1 MSQGLSN
8 SAVMTSLLS
17 RITTILDQAKGQA
30 VRSVNSAMVQAYFT
44 IGQAI
49 VEDEQAG
56 KLKAGYGQ
64 QLIQDISTQLTKS
77 HGKGYSAT
85 NLKLFRQFYLRYQK
99 MSHSTNDPSLQE
111 ISHTLCDQLSWSH
124 YRRLLRVK
132 NDDALNF
139 YEKETIANGWSVREM
154 TRQIDS
160 LLFERLAKSRD
171 AEGLKKLS
179 NKGSAPS
186 RPTDIIKDPYI
197 LEFLDLPETNQ
208 WHEHDLEKS
217 LLNHLQQF
225 LLELG
230 KGFAF
235 VGRQQRLTLD
245 GDHFYPDLV
254 FYHVVLKCYVVIE
267 LKVGKLNHAD
277 IGQIQMYTHYY
288 DREICT
294 EGDKPTIGLVLCTD
308 KNDAMVKYVL
318 EENQQQIFAS
328 RYSLSLPSSEDLRDH
343 LVDWCQDQ
351 RSPSEE
357 SSPPV

>member
-1 MSQGLSN
+1 
-8 SAVMTSLLS
+8 MTSLLT

-30 VRSVNSAMVQAYFT
+30 VRSVNSAMVQAYYT

-56 KLKAGYGQ
+56 ELKAEYGQ

-85 NLKLFRQFYLRYQK
+85 NLKLFRQFYLRYQN
-99 MSHSTNDPSLQE
+99 MSHSASDQSSNS
-111 ISHTLCDQLSWSH
+111 ISQTLSDQLSWSH
-124 YRRLLRVK
+124 YTRLLRIK
-132 NDDALNF
+132 DDNILNF

-171 AEGLKKLS
+171 AEGVKKLA
-179 NKGSAPS
+179 NEGNIPS
-186 RPTDIIKDPYI
+186 SPTDIIKDPYI
-197 LEFLDLPETNQ
+197 LEFLDLPEAHQ
-208 WHEHDLEKS
+208 WHEHDLEKA
-217 LLNHLQQF
+217 LLDHLQEF

-235 VGRQQRLTLD
+235 IGRQQRLTLE

-254 FYHVVLKCYVVIE
+254 FYHVILKCYVIIE

-294 EGDKPTIGLVLCTD
+294 EGDMPTIGLVLCTD

-318 EENQQQIFAS
+318 EEDQQQIFAS
-328 RYSLSLPSSEDLRDH
+328 RYQLSLPSPEDLKGN
-343 LVDWCQDQ
+343 LVNWCKELPSQDD
-351 RSPSEE
+351 PS
-357 SSPPV
+357 